1 MKKEID
7 KSTNIIRDF
16 NTPLSVVNRPIRQKI
31 TPEIDDQENT
41 TNQLDLINI
50 YGTFHPNTTTEY
62 ILYTHGAFM
71 NKDHMLRYNS
81 NFNLFKVM

>member
-16 NTPLSVVNRPIRQKI
+16 NNPLSVVNRPIRQKI

-50 YGTFHPNTTTEY
+50 YGTFHPKTTTEY
-62 ILYTHGAFM
+62 TLYTEH
-71 NKDHMLRYNS
+71 S
-81 NFNLFKVM
+81 